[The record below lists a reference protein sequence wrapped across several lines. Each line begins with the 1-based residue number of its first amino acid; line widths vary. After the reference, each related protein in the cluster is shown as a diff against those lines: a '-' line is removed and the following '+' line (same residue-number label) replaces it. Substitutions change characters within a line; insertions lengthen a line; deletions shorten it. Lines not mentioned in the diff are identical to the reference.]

1 MSTTT
6 SWPFTI
12 QVAGLPPSP
21 NRRMTWQKRRRL
33 VQPLADAVAWQARTF
48 GLPRPLEQA
57 HMVAT
62 LVHLR
67 PPLRDFDNAV
77 ASLKEVLDALI
88 SGGLIASDAPAH
100 LQLDVVQVLGPER
113 GVVLEIWPAE
123 QTT

>member
-1 MSTTT
+1 
-6 SWPFTI
+6 
-12 QVAGLPPSP
+12 
-21 NRRMTWQKRRRL
+21 
-33 VQPLADAVAWQARTF
+33 
-48 GLPRPLEQA
+48 
-57 HMVAT
+57 MVAT

-113 GVVLEIWPAE
+113 GVELEIWPAE